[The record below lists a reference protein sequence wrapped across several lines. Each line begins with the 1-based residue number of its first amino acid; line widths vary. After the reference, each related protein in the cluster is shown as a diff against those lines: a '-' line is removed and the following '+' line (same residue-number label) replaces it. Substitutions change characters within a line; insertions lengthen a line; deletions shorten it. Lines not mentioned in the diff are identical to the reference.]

1 MLRSMTGYGSAQVM
15 VEGVDYAVE
24 VRSVNGRYFKASIR
38 LPDPWI
44 GAEADIEKLLRD
56 RLHRGTIQLT
66 LRMRLQ
72 SEAAAHTVNTAALA
86 RYIEQAR
93 DALGADA
100 RIDVGPMLL
109 LPGVCEPPAAEDIC
123 ERTRDALWAALEQA
137 VDALLAMSRHEGEA
151 LHADLMNQ
159 CETIDR
165 QLEIIEPRTH
175 HVVADFSQ
183 RLLARV
189 NELVATAKL
198 TVSEQDL
205 VREVAVF
212 AERSDV
218 NEEISRLR
226 SHLGQFRQAAD
237 RQDQAGRKLDFI
249 SQEMLRE
256 ANTIGSK
263 ANDAEIGRAI
273 VEIKTAIDRI
283 KEQVQNVV

>member
-1 MLRSMTGYGSAQVM
+1 MTGYGSAQTLI
-15 VEGVDYAVE
+15 EGIDYAVE

-38 LPDPWI
+38 LPDVWT
-44 GAEADIEKLLRD
+44 GAENDIEKMLRD
-56 RLHRGTIQLT
+56 RLHRGTVQLT

-72 SEAAAHTVNTAALA
+72 SEAAAHNVNTAALA
-86 RYIEQAR
+86 KYIEQAR
-93 DALGADA
+93 AALPADA
-100 RIDVGPMLL
+100 RIDVGAMLL
-109 LPGVCEPPAAEDIC
+109 LPGVCEPPMCEDIC
-123 ERTRDALWAALEQA
+123 DRTRDALWQALEQA
-137 VDALLAMSRHEGEA
+137 VEALLVMSRHEGEA
-151 LHADLMNQ
+151 LHADLANQ
-159 CETIDR
+159 CEVVEQ
-165 QLEIIEPRTH
+165 QLGLIEPRTE

-183 RLLARV
+183 RLLTRV
-189 NELVATAKL
+189 NELVNTAKL
-198 TVSEQDL
+198 TVNEQDL

-218 NEEISRLR
+218 NEEIARLR
-226 SHLGQFRQAAD
+226 SHLDQFRQAAA
-237 RQDQAGRKLDFI
+237 QQAQAGRKLDFI